1 MYKYKDKAANIQT
14 ANRYMLSKTL
24 TMFEWQG
31 LPETIPARQIELLL
45 QTHGYIFITEV
56 EGKPYAFT
64 GGLGGEPDAYYEPT
78 EIVISN
84 PALKFMKT
92 LNLKDDGVLIRS
104 DDMGMGMMP
113 LFDKFNGLLAESDI
127 TMVVANIN
135 SRIGTLISASD
146 DKTKQSAELFLKRIA
161 DGDQAVIAENAML
174 EGVKSHTVNNK
185 VEITDLVEYHQYVKA
200 GLMHEIGLSAAFNM
214 KRERVNAS
222 EVAQNDDGTY
232 PFVDNM
238 MKNRLDAVKALKA
251 RYPEHFADLDVD
263 YGSVWSKRRR
273 DTVDGVVEPT
283 PAVVEEVPG
292 ATQPIEPQPTEKDLN
307 DGTTGKEP
315 VAGAGEGGPGEVA
328 GAADQQDPEP
338 APKELTPEQLDELWA
353 EAILEDEAY
362 NAAKEKQDDAQ

>member
-1 MYKYKDKAANIQT
+1 MYKYKDKAANIAT

-64 GGLGGEPDAYYEPT
+64 GALGGEPDVYYEPT
-78 EIVISN
+78 EITISN

-92 LNLKDDGVLIRS
+92 LKIKDDGVLIRS

-113 LFDKFNGLLAESDI
+113 LFDKYNGLLAESDI

-161 DGDQAVIAENAML
+161 DGEQAVIAENAML

-185 VEITDLVEYHQYVKA
+185 VVITDLVEYHQYVKA

-238 MKNRLDAVKALKA
+238 MKNRLDAVKALKE
-251 RYPEHFADLDVD
+251 RYPEHFANLDVD

-273 DTVDGVVEPT
+273 DKVDS
-283 PAVVEEVPG
+283 VVEEP
-292 ATQPIEPQPTEKDLN
+292 QPIEEYLN
-307 DGTTGKEP
+307 DDATGKETDVGP
-315 VAGAGEGGPGEVA
+315 GVEEEANSGTGSDEPNSGTGADEGNSGEVA
-328 GAADQQDPEP
+328 GVESQQDPE
-338 APKELTPEQLDELWA
+338 LT
-353 EAILEDEAY
+353 
-362 NAAKEKQDDAQ
+362 KEKQDEAQ